1 MVEKVKYRTLV
12 QVRPLPVLKLVFL
25 FSEFERPRLVL
36 LAVLQL
42 EEQAD
47 DLAIYSSLER
57 DAIIRN
63 QLPHERIG
71 LVRWYDVA
79 RVETTI
85 HGLLHLLGG
94 ELLVL
99 LDAAQCCFDLTAV
112 VTEGF
117 DTFSPQYRMGFHH
130 RCTLLTQLV

>member
-79 RVETTI
+79 
-85 HGLLHLLGG
+85 L
-94 ELLVL
+94 
-99 LDAAQCCFDLTAV
+99 
-112 VTEGF
+112 
-117 DTFSPQYRMGFHH
+117 
-130 RCTLLTQLV
+130 